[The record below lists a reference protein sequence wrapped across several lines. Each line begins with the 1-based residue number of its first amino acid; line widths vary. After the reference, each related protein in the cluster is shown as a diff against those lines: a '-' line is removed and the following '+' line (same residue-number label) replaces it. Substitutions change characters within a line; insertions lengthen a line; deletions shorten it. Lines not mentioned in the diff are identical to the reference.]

1 VSLDPDRTPVVV
13 AVGQAESRDLALGPL
28 ELAEAAARQAL
39 DASPRLAGAI
49 ERVTLVNVLS
59 RRAGVAPAGALCEA
73 LDLRGRPRETTS
85 IGGNT
90 PQAMVERAAGDIAGG
105 RLGATLIVGAEAVRS
120 GRLRSAAAVEEK
132 KAPPSAGAT
141 ASAAGAERAREPDV
155 VVGTDRQDLS
165 DEERLAGL
173 YIPLHVYPMFESVLA
188 ARAGRTPAQQREV
201 IGRLLAPFT
210 EVAAANPHAWFRQ
223 VRSAA
228 DLATVSPDNRLVA
241 EPYLKTMVAFLG
253 GAQAAAVVVTS
264 LAVARALRLDDG
276 CLFVWSAAS
285 ANEVWFPMARPD
297 LGGAPALEAAASAA
311 LGAAGIGVDDVSA
324 FDLYSCFPSAV
335 QIAAASLG
343 LRLDLDHPE
352 EMRPITVTGG
362 LPYFGG
368 PGNNYSTHAVA
379 AMFDLF
385 RSSTGLS
392 GAGNGPRLGLITGVG
407 WYLTKHSV
415 GVYGSAPPPQGYAP
429 VDTSTAQALIDA
441 SALPFVAA
449 GEEVAA
455 EGTVDA
461 STVIYDRDGRP
472 TAAPVV
478 ATLQDGRRVVAAASP
493 RGAEDAAGTF
503 LVGARIRVEGA
514 AGAAVA
520 PAYSVVEAP
529 LSPSVPASAAT
540 ASPAT

>member
-1 VSLDPDRTPVVV
+1 MSLDPNRTPVVV
-13 AVGQAESRDLALGPL
+13 AVGQTESRDLTLGPL
-28 ELAEAAARQAL
+28 ELAEAAARRAL
-39 DASPRLAGAI
+39 HASAGLAAVI

-73 LDLRGRPRETTS
+73 LDLAGAARETTS

-90 PQAMVERAAGDIAGG
+90 PQAMIERAAGDIAGG

-120 GRLRSAAAVEEK
+120 GRLRSAAAVDEK
-132 KAPPSAGAT
+132 KAAP
-141 ASAAGAERAREPDV
+141 AAGAGQAPAAGPERAREPDA

-165 DEERLAGL
+165 DEERMAGV

-201 IGRLLAPFT
+201 IGALLAPFT

-223 VRSAA
+223 ARSPA
-228 DLATVSPDNRLVA
+228 DLATVSADNRLVA

-264 LAVARALRLDDG
+264 LAVARQLRLDDG

-285 ANEVWFPMARPD
+285 ANDVWYPMARPD
-297 LGGAPALEAAASAA
+297 LGRAPALEVAASAA
-311 LGAAGIGVDDVSA
+311 LRAAGIGVDDVSA
-324 FDLYSCFPSAV
+324 FDLYSCFPSAL

-343 LRLDLDHPE
+343 LRLDRRE
-352 EMRPITVTGG
+352 ETRPITVTGG

-385 RSSTGLS
+385 RSSTAPA
-392 GAGNGPRLGLITGVG
+392 GAGNGPQIGLVTGVG

-415 GVYGSAPPPQGYAP
+415 GVYGSAPPPQGFVP
-429 VDTSTAQALIDA
+429 IDTSKAQAVIDA
-441 SALPFVAA
+441 SGMPYVSAA
-449 GEEVAA
+449 EEVTA

-461 STVIYDRDGRP
+461 STVIYDRDGLP

-478 ATLQDGRRVVAAASP
+478 ATLDDGRRLVAASSH

-503 LVGARIRVEGA
+503 LVGARIRVERLGGTA
-514 AGAAVA
+514 APPTYSVIEA
-520 PAYSVVEAP
+520 PA
-529 LSPSVPASAAT
+529 SPSAQASATT
-540 ASPAT
+540 ASTAT